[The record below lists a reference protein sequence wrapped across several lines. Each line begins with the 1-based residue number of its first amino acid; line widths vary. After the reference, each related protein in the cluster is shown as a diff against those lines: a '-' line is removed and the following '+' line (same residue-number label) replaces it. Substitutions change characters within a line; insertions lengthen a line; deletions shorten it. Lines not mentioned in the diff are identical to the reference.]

1 VADAHA
7 RKNARVRILLVS
19 QFYPGADDPD
29 LGVFVRD
36 LETALAARGHM
47 LDRAVL
53 DHRAGGPLRY
63 ATLAQTTL
71 AQVRSFRPDV
81 VYAHFLVPTGL
92 IAALASRAPLVVTA
106 HGRDV
111 RNIGAYPGIAE
122 ATRFVVRRASAV
134 IAVSEYLRRE
144 LESKVV
150 EARGKTHVIPSGV
163 DLARFRV
170 EPSPDAPS
178 RFLCLG
184 SLTERKNVLRLA
196 RAFERIG
203 SGTLTFVGDGPL
215 RAQLEGRA
223 GVEIVGVV
231 PHVDVP
237 RRIAAS
243 HVVCGPALIEPFGQA
258 LLEAMACGRSVVAT
272 RIGGPQEFVPPEAG
286 VLVDPADEEAL
297 ADALRAAASLPC
309 PNTAARAAAERYDVN
324 RQAARVE
331 ELLLAAAR
339 GPQA

>member
-1 VADAHA
+1 M
-7 RKNARVRILLVS
+7 
-19 QFYPGADDPD
+19 YPGSADPD

-36 LETALAARGHM
+36 LESALVARGNDVEH
-47 LDRAVL
+47 AVL
-53 DHRAGGPLRY
+53 DRRGGGKRRY
-63 ATLAQTTL
+63 LALARATLAR
-71 AQVRSFRPDV
+71 ARSFRPDV

-92 IAALASRAPLVVTA
+92 IAALSSRAPLVVTA

-215 RAQLEGRA
+215 RSELEGR
-223 GVEIVGVV
+223 
-231 PHVDVP
+231 
-237 RRIAAS
+237 
-243 HVVCGPALIEPFGQA
+243 
-258 LLEAMACGRSVVAT
+258 
-272 RIGGPQEFVPPEAG
+272 
-286 VLVDPADEEAL
+286 
-297 ADALRAAASLPC
+297 
-309 PNTAARAAAERYDVN
+309 
-324 RQAARVE
+324 
-331 ELLLAAAR
+331 
-339 GPQA
+339 